1 MVLKTETDNQGAM
14 PPAYFFE
21 LSGEHKVMCAAE
33 AKKCI
38 EAESGDL
45 NVVAEGPGY
54 VIAEMDP
61 ACVDP
66 VADRISLTH
75 RIGRHLCSFDPDDTS
90 PVLSVEL
97 PPGTF
102 AVRCRRF
109 EARMKDVDSQDLVR
123 KVGGILSKRNDV
135 KLKSPDLEVHMVMS
149 DRVHL
154 FLGEREV
161 DRNALETRKVGERP
175 FFSPISLH
183 PRYARALI
191 NLTGAKRGSTVLDP
205 FCGTGGI
212 AIEAA
217 MMGMKAM
224 VSDFDEEMIAG
235 TQENM
240 DFYGLDLH
248 GSAVTDVSGIR
259 DAFGEVDVIATDPPY
274 GRSTHTGGEPID
286 SIYRRA
292 LKAFSETVAENGCAG
307 VILPHRMDVESMRL
321 DAYYEQRVH
330 GSLSRHY
337 HLLRH

>member
-1 MVLKTETDNQGAM
+1 M

-38 EAESGDL
+38 EAETGGL
-45 NVVAEGPGY
+45 GPVTEGPGY
-54 VIAEMDP
+54 VIAEFDD
-61 ACVDP
+61 AHLQDI
-66 VADRISLTH
+66 ADRISLTH
-75 RIGRHLCSFDPDDTS
+75 RIGRHLCSFDPDDVS
-90 PVLSVEL
+90 SVNDVEL
-97 PPGTF
+97 PAGTF

-109 EARMKDVDSQDLVR
+109 EARMKEVDSQDLVR
-123 KVGGILSKRNDV
+123 KVGGILSKNNDV
-135 KLKSPDLEVHMVMS
+135 RLKNPDLEVHMIMS

-154 FLGEREV
+154 FLGEKEV

-212 AIEAA
+212 ALEAA

-224 VSDFDEEMIAG
+224 VSDFDEEMVMG

-240 DFYGLDLH
+240 DFYHLELH
-248 GSAVTDVSGIR
+248 DSAVADVSDIH

-292 LKAFSETVAENGCAG
+292 LKAFDETVAPDGCAG

-321 DAYYEQRVH
+321 EAYYEQRVH